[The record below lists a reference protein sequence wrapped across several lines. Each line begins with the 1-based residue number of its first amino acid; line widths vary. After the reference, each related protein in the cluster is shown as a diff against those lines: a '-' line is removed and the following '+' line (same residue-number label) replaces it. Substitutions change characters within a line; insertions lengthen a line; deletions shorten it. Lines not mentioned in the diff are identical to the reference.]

1 MTRSTVLATF
11 LAATALIAGGC
22 SSDDDDAETTSEPL
36 TAADG
41 TSFFVT
47 SKTNMTGNLGGL
59 SGADATCAQLAMA
72 ANASNGNKVWK
83 AYLSTTT
90 EAAKDR
96 IGQGPWFNAKGAMV
110 AANLTALHS
119 TLTGKA
125 DLLIDEKGTP
135 IDGQWNS
142 SMTVQHD
149 ILTGSAPDGT
159 LQPADAMG
167 RSANCKDWTSAGMD
181 AFAQVGHSDGMGP
194 MMSMATTPTN
204 YTSWNSSHANQDCSD
219 TAPRG
224 GAGRFYCFASGK
236 K

>member
-22 SSDDDDAETTSEPL
+22 SSDDDDDAETTTAPL

-47 SKTNMTGNLGGL
+47 SQTNKTGNLGGI
-59 SGADATCAQLAMA
+59 SGADGICNTLATA
-72 ANASNGNKVWK
+72 AGQGNKVWK
-83 AYLSTTT
+83 AYLSTTK

-110 AANLTALHS
+110 AANLTALHT

-125 DLLIDEKGTP
+125 DLLLDEKVNP

-142 SMTVQHD
+142 AMTVQHD

-159 LQPADAMG
+159 LQPPDAMG
-167 RSANCKDWTSAGMD
+167 RSSNCNDWTSAGTD
-181 AFAQVGHSDGMGP
+181 AVAQVGHSDGMGP

-204 YTSWNSSHANQDCSD
+204 YTSWNSVHASQDCSD

-224 GAGRFYCFASGK
+224 GAGRFYCFATGK

>member
-1 MTRSTVLATF
+1 VLATF

>member
-1 MTRSTVLATF
+1 MTRSTVFATF
-11 LAATALIAGGC
+11 LAATAIIAGGC
-22 SSDDDDAETTSEPL
+22 SSDDDNAETTGAPL
-36 TAADG
+36 TPADG

-47 SKTNMTGNLGGL
+47 SKTNTTGNLGGI
-59 SGADATCAQLAMA
+59 SGADATCDQLATA
-72 ANASNGNKVWK
+72 AGQGNKVWK

-90 EAAKDR
+90 ENAKDR

-125 DLLIDEKGTP
+125 DLLIDEKGNA

-142 SMTVQHD
+142 AMTVQHD

-159 LQPADAMG
+159 LAPLDPMG
-167 RSANCKDWTSAGMD
+167 RSSNCKDWTSAGTD
-181 AFAQVGHSDGMGP
+181 AVAQVGHSDGMGP
-194 MMSMATTPTN
+194 MMSMATSPTN
-204 YTSWNSSHANQDCSD
+204 YTSWNSVHASQDCSD

-224 GAGRFYCFASGK
+224 GAGRFYCFATGK

>member
-1 MTRSTVLATF
+1 VLATF
-11 LAATALIAGGC
+11 LTATAIIAGGC
-22 SSDDDDAETTSEPL
+22 SSDDNDAETSSEAL

-41 TSFFVT
+41 MSFFVT
-47 SKTNMTGNLGGL
+47 SQTNKTGNLGGL
-59 SGADATCAQLAMA
+59 SGADGICTTLATA
-72 ANASNGNKVWK
+72 AGAGNKVWK
-83 AYLSTTT
+83 AYLSTTS

-96 IGQGPWFNAKGAMV
+96 IGKGPWFNAKGAQV
-110 AANLTALHS
+110 AADLTALHA
-119 TLTGKA
+119 LKGNA
-125 DLLIDEKGTP
+125 DLLIDEKGTK

-149 ILTGSAPDGT
+149 IMTGSAPDGT

-167 RSANCKDWTSAGMD
+167 RSANCKDWTSAGTD

-194 MMSMATTPTN
+194 MMAIDPPN

-224 GAGRFYCFASGK
+224 GSGRIYCFATGK

>member
-11 LAATALIAGGC
+11 LAATAVIAGGC

-41 TSFFVT
+41 LSFFVT
-47 SKTNMTGNLGGL
+47 SKTNATGDLGGI
-59 SGADATCAQLAMA
+59 SGADATCTQLATA
-72 ANASNGNKVWK
+72 AGAGDKVWK

-96 IGQGPWFNAKGAMV
+96 IGQGPWFNAKGAQV
-110 AANLTALHS
+110 AANLTALHAIA
-119 TLTGKA
+119 GKA

-142 SMTVQHD
+142 AMSVQHD

-159 LQPADAMG
+159 LQPPDAMG
-167 RSANCKDWTSAGMD
+167 RSANCKDWTSAGTD

-224 GAGRFYCFASGK
+224 GAGRFYCFATGK

>member
-11 LAATALIAGGC
+11 LAATAIIAGGC
-22 SSDDDDAETTSEPL
+22 SSDDDDAETTSAPL
-36 TAADG
+36 TPADG

-47 SKTNMTGNLGGL
+47 SQTNKMGNLGGL
-59 SGADATCAQLAMA
+59 AGADGICNTLATA
-72 ANASNGNKVWK
+72 AGQGNKVWK

-96 IGQGPWFNAKGAMV
+96 IGQGPWFNAKGVQV
-110 AANLTALHS
+110 AANLAAL
-119 TLTGKA
+119 LAMPAKPEV
-125 DLLIDEKGTP
+125 LIDEKGNP

-142 SMTVQHD
+142 AMPVQHD
-149 ILTGSAPDGT
+149 IMTGSAADGT
-159 LQPADAMG
+159 LQPPDAMG
-167 RSANCKDWTSAGMD
+167 RSANCKDWTSAGTD

-194 MMSMATTPTN
+194 MMSTDAPYN
-204 YTSWNSSHANQDCSD
+204 SWNSSHANQDCSD

-224 GAGRFYCFASGK
+224 GAGRFYCFATGK

>member
-1 MTRSTVLATF
+1 VLATF

-47 SKTNMTGNLGGL
+47 SQTNMTGNLGGL
-59 SGADATCAQLAMA
+59 AGADGICTTLATA
-72 ANASNGNKVWK
+72 AGQGNKVWK

-96 IGQGPWFNAKGAMV
+96 IGQGPWFNAKGAQV

-119 TLTGKA
+119 IA
-125 DLLIDEKGTP
+125 ANPNVLIDEKGNP

-142 SMTVQHD
+142 AMTVQHD
-149 ILTGSAPDGT
+149 IMTGSAADGT
-159 LQPADAMG
+159 LQPPDAMG
-167 RSANCKDWTSAGMD
+167 RSANCKDWTSAGTD

-194 MMSMATTPTN
+194 MMSTDAPFN
-204 YTSWNSSHANQDCSD
+204 SWNSSHANQDCSD

-224 GAGRFYCFASGK
+224 GSGRFYCFATGK

>member
-1 MTRSTVLATF
+1 MTRFTVLATF
-11 LAATALIAGGC
+11 LAATAIIAGGC
-22 SSDDDDAETTSEPL
+22 SSDDDDAETSSEPL
-36 TAADG
+36 KASDG
-41 TSFFVT
+41 LSFFVT
-47 SKTNMTGNLGGL
+47 SQTSKTGNLGGIT
-59 SGADATCAQLAMA
+59 GADGICTTLATA
-72 ANASNGNKVWK
+72 AGAGDKVWK

-96 IGQGPWFNAKGAMV
+96 IGKGPWFNAKGAMV
-110 AANLTALHS
+110 AADLTALHAIA
-119 TLTGKA
+119 GKA

-142 SMTVQHD
+142 SPTVQHD

-159 LQPADAMG
+159 LQAPDAMG
-167 RSANCKDWTSAGMD
+167 RSANCNNWTSAGTD

-194 MMSMATTPTN
+194 MMSMATTPVN
-204 YTSWNSSHANQDCSD
+204 YTSWNSTHANQDCSD

-224 GAGRFYCFASGK
+224 GAGRFYCFATGK